1 MHRGQLQNVSA
12 SIDNNSDM
20 TLLQRGYLGGV
31 GAPPPSQS
39 RIYDNRTDQQDI
51 SYMIRSRLKR
61 FFLMAIIN
69 SDYTD
74 ILQIIIECSDP
85 DTKMWG
91 HTESAPLLTATK
103 MNQLMVGGSTGT
115 KRQVIYAN
123 ILDRINVIAAIVASG
138 KTITIKKTGKE
149 VVSSDD
155 GVEFNNY
162 LSELRRNFSSLYA
175 DVVNVEPIR
184 YGILSEM
191 SPYASRTRTKRGQ
204 IKDENVKAISEEI
217 YEHVMKPKMIYWVLK
232 KTHYR

>member
-1 MHRGQLQNVSA
+1 
-12 SIDNNSDM
+12 
-20 TLLQRGYLGGV
+20 
-31 GAPPPSQS
+31 
-39 RIYDNRTDQQDI
+39 
-51 SYMIRSRLKR
+51 
-61 FFLMAIIN
+61 MAIIN

-91 HTESAPLLTATK
+91 HTESAPLLTANE

-138 KTITIKKTGKE
+138 KTITIKKNGKE

-217 YEHVMKPKMIYWVLK
+217 LRARYEAENDLLGPEENALQIGWINFGNEDSRSSMRLGPDKVTFADFNNVNSINSIRSD
-232 KTHYR
+232 TDIAN